1 MITAPR
7 CRRFQAASPFS
18 CFIDEEKM
26 QQLNLCFLGVPLL
39 VFPRLRNLVV
49 NHLVPRK
56 LTRLYFFFYF
66 LVRGYVLGMRIYPMR
81 YSWRQLFGKI
91 KASFTRESMKHFAP
105 AKTQSEEEPMSDG
118 APSDVLG
125 GPWHS

>member
-1 MITAPR
+1 M
-7 CRRFQAASPFS
+7 
-18 CFIDEEKM
+18 
-26 QQLNLCFLGVPLL
+26 PLL

-56 LTRLYFFFYF
+56 WTKLYFVVYF

-81 YSWRQLFGKI
+81 YSWRQLFGKV

-105 AKTQSEEEPMSDG
+105 VKTGSDEEPTSGG

-125 GPWHS
+125 GPWRS